1 MSSDF
6 LGKPRWWGVPIL
18 VRSNVRFLLR
28 FLAIVFGLAMIIAI
42 IAAGLNWENP
52 EKRLLAPIQAF
63 VATSTVFVFL
73 VGWFVAFFFFMRAFI
88 SAFRMNFNRSDRSRF
103 WSLKA
108 WYVPF
113 YGSRAEDL
121 SDEGLRLR
129 RLAIEGLVGFLAVFG
144 VVWLMVLA
152 SKAVGIDFQAN

>member
-1 MSSDF
+1 MPSDF
-6 LGKPRWWGVPIL
+6 LGKPNWWGVPIL

-28 FLAIVFGLAMIIAI
+28 FLAIVFGVALIIAI

-52 EKRLLAPIQAF
+52 EKRLLAPIRAF
-63 VATSTVFVFL
+63 VATSTIFIFL
-73 VGWFVAFFFFMRAFI
+73 IGWFVAFFFFLRAFV
-88 SAFRMNFNRSDRSRF
+88 SAIRMNFNRSEGSSF
-103 WSLKA
+103 WNLKA

-113 YGSRAEDL
+113 YGWRAEDL

-129 RLAIEGLVGFLAVFG
+129 RLAIEGLIGFLAIFG
-144 VVWLMVLA
+144 LIWLMVLA